1 MSGAAGGGVGLAVG
15 VAVAA
20 PALVAAGVA
29 YGVAAGVNFAVDSI
43 ASAWEER
50 ERLVELQRKQM
61 QIQEDRFQQYNQAVA
76 AFQEAATLARSVGLS
91 VPSLPLDL
99 TPDAPL
105 DQLQDAMVRLQT
117 ATARLQREY
126 EAAATI
132 ALVQATRAAAEAE
145 AAQAAWTEERDRL
158 NAGNQELR
166 EELKRTRRLLA
177 EAERRIAAQEAQADA
192 RLEAAQEQAADLRA
206 RAVAE
211 RARTAQARQQKRIAI
226 ALALIP
232 ADMDAQARQR
242 IDHWIAEIPTLTEER
257 LEAAVI
263 DLETLCSRAASD
275 SARRSHDDQTAA
287 AVLTALAGCS
297 KPNAL
302 EISRRAS
309 EYLAGRTPWDPEL
322 PNKARAELERI
333 TKDLES
339 LAAAEILAESFLELG
354 YEIGPDFETA
364 VVASDGAFV
373 HHADWGDAHAL
384 QVDLSDAERIVLQ
397 VVREGDPSAAAS
409 SRERAEDEV
418 AEQRLCDGLEDIV
431 AEAGERGLRIDI
443 DMRIDPGDEAV
454 TRVRDTGRGTRRVR
468 RAAKD
473 REREIGE
480 G

>member
-1 MSGAAGGGVGLAVG
+1 MSAD
-15 VAVAA
+15 
-20 PALVAAGVA
+20 
-29 YGVAAGVNFAVDSI
+29 FAVDSI

-132 ALVQATRAAAEAE
+132 ALVQATRAALAHSSHEKARTNDAEI
-145 AAQAAWTEERDRL
+145 AA
-158 NAGNQELR
+158 
-166 EELKRTRRLLA
+166 
-177 EAERRIAAQEAQADA
+177 AERRIAAQEAQADA